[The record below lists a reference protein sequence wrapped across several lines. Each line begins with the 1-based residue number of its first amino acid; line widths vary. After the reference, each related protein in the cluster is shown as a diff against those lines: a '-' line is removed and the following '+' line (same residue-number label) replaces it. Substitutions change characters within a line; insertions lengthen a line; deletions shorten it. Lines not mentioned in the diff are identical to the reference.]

1 MRSYL
6 ITLHLSGQ
14 EAAERDSNNELIHL
28 LDRRHFEIGLL
39 RGANAT

>member
-6 ITLHLSGQ
+6 ISLHLPGQ
-14 EAAERDSNNELIHL
+14 EAAERDYNDELIL
-28 LDRRHFEIGLL
+28 GRRNFETGLL